1 MNRAIA
7 QGESVMKYNAPT
19 QITFVISLVLAA
31 LAVLSGFIA
40 IPSITANAFWILL
53 IAYVVL
59 AVGVVYRR
67 H

>member
-1 MNRAIA
+1 
-7 QGESVMKYNAPT
+7 MKYNAPT